1 MSGELMA
8 IPSTDFYD
16 EDAIS
21 AITHSVSEKV
31 DAAALGAIGWDDV
44 ARSLTKSFPRS
55 VCALLNFNTAENWL
69 NFEATDNIE
78 PAFVKSYAEHFAPL
92 NPWTPIWRSVPSGTV
107 LVAEESCPTSMFTKT
122 EFYNDWMRPQKNNE
136 GAVGVKIDGG
146 RDLIHLSLHY
156 PLAVAGTYDF
166 ATAEV
171 LRRIRGSLLRS
182 INVGRLLQVQ
192 TEAAVA
198 RSALVERGSCAAFV
212 VDGDRRVRLANE
224 HAEKLSSGSVVKQRH
239 GIASLSDPHMDRCLR
254 EGVWALSRRLPVLL
268 SRLHFCVDGQ
278 NWQVS
283 LASLPAVVSGGSTSL
298 VLADSLVL
306 ILVKNLDARSRDAA
320 VWSALGAKFSL
331 TPSEIVFCQRLASG
345 ASLAEVAQALGI
357 SKETA
362 RNRVK
367 SIFHKTGT
375 HRQGEL
381 VAMLASLG

>member
-1 MSGELMA
+1 MA
-8 IPSTDFYD
+8 KPSTNFYD
-16 EDAIS
+16 EAAIS
-21 AITHSVSEKV
+21 AISHTVSEKV
-31 DAAALGAIGWDDV
+31 DAAALGAIGWDEV
-44 ARSLTKSFPRS
+44 TRALTECFPRS
-55 VCALLNFNTAENWL
+55 VCALLNFNTAENRL

-78 PAFVKSYAEHFAPL
+78 PAFVKAYAEHFAPL

-107 LVAEESCPTSMFTKT
+107 LVAEESCPTRMFTKT

-166 ATAEV
+166 ATAEI

-224 HAEKLSSGSVVKQRH
+224 QAEKLFSSGSVVKQRF
-239 GIASLSDPHMDRCLR
+239 GIASLSDPYADKCLR

-268 SRLHFCVDGQ
+268 SRLHICVDGQ

-283 LASLPAVVSGGSTSL
+283 LASLPAVVSGGPTSL

-306 ILVKNLDARSRDAA
+306 ILVKNLATRSRDAA
-320 VWSALGAKFSL
+320 EWSALGAKYGL

-381 VAMLASLG
+381 VAMLAAFG

>member
-1 MSGELMA
+1 MA

-16 EDAIS
+16 EAAIS

-31 DAAALGAIGWDDV
+31 DAAALGAIGWDEV
-44 ARSLTKSFPRS
+44 ARSLTECFPRS
-55 VCALLNFNTAENWL
+55 VCALLNFNTAENKL

-107 LVAEESCPTSMFTKT
+107 LVAEESCPTSMFFKT

-166 ATAEV
+166 AAAEV

-212 VDGDRRVRLANE
+212 VDGERRVRLANE
-224 HAEKLSSGSVVKQRH
+224 QAEKLFSSGLVVRQRY
-239 GIASLSDPHMDRCLR
+239 GVACLSDPDADRCLR
-254 EGVWALSRRLPVLL
+254 DGVWALSRRLPVLL
-268 SRLHFCVDGQ
+268 SRLHLCVDGR

-283 LASLPAVVSGGSTSL
+283 LASLPAVVSGGPTSL

-306 ILVKNLDARSRDAA
+306 VLVKNLDARSRDG
-320 VWSALGAKFSL
+320 VEWPALATKYGL
-331 TPSEIVFCQRLASG
+331 TPAEMVFCKRLSSG

-381 VAMLASLG
+381 VALLAAFG